1 MAYRRLFPALAV
13 VVLAGT
19 VNESQIG
26 DKCQGYERKPIF
38 CATKMFK
45 EVSVPLWNQLPMWI
59 QNNELS
65 PTTWQ
70 VVDGLDAKNINHLLD
85 GYFLGRAQL
94 KPHVYIS
101 ALAP

>member
-1 MAYRRLFPALAV
+1 
-13 VVLAGT
+13 
-19 VNESQIG
+19 
-26 DKCQGYERKPIF
+26 
-38 CATKMFK
+38 MFK